1 MKMNIKIQIIEW
13 IKKNIQSWEQHQ
25 EAPSAIE
32 TVKKLYQLTQHNPS
46 DENLADGYTLVAIS
60 FFNEKRDGVL
70 IRTWLDQALKLN
82 PSHSLAVKLSEQLTL
97 TDHRSLF
104 EDISFPAMRETDNRT
119 TKRKLSKVYY
129 EEAKKLY
136 DELNNI
142 QIVGDGENSSLPLE
156 QMRET
161 IEGALSVLGELMKAS
176 ENYEQ
181 SLSGNFYTSVYYEE
195 MMNKVTELKEF
206 QKTWESFMPPA
217 EELGKRDL
225 TALEELQSMI
235 GLSEV
240 KNRVNQFYHF
250 LKYQK
255 QRKKRGFQTKDE
267 MSLNMI
273 LTGNP
278 GTGKTTIARLLAKI
292 YYELGVLPRDEVL
305 EVSRSHLI
313 GAFMGQTEENV
324 QHYVEKALGGVLFI
338 DEAYSLKRD
347 GQSGNDFG
355 QTAIDTLVSLMTSK
369 EYGGKFAV
377 ILAGYPEE
385 MRNFLESN
393 PGLRSRFPASN
404 HFHFADYSDQ
414 ELLEIGE
421 RIAYENDYI
430 LTEEALIEISSKIEK
445 ERVDESFGNARSV
458 RNIIL
463 DAIFQKGIQTEKD
476 ADLLQFSFI
485 ERVHVTGE
493 SEVDSISAF
502 KELDELIGLS
512 SIKEDVRT
520 IMAFIEAQQ
529 KRKEIGLPAVPFQLH
544 SIFSGNPGT
553 GKTTVAS
560 IYARLLKDV
569 GVLKRGHLV
578 VASRA
583 DLVAGYVGQTSIKT
597 KKKIREALGGV
608 LFIDEAYSLFKEGG
622 SDFGKEAVET
632 LVDEM
637 TKHKENLV
645 VIMAG
650 YPYEMEQ
657 LLNSNPGLRSR
668 FKKFFQF
675 PDYSPEELVQ
685 IGEKYC
691 DHFAYEMANEAKE
704 WLLQQFHVRV
714 PEGNGRLIE
723 NVVADALQEQA
734 VRVTKLSDLTGKELR
749 EELSLV
755 TKEDI
760 ETAYNRVKR

>member
-1 MKMNIKIQIIEW
+1 MTIKIQIIEW
-13 IKKNIQSWEQHQ
+13 IKENIRGWEQQQ
-25 EAPSAIE
+25 EVPSAIE
-32 TVKKLYQLTQHNPS
+32 TVKKLYQLTQYKPS

-60 FFNEKRDGVL
+60 FFNEKRDAIL
-70 IRTWLDQALKLN
+70 IRTWIEQALKLN
-82 PSHSLAVKLSEQLTL
+82 PSHTIARKLSEQLTL
-97 TDHRSLF
+97 IDHRSLF

-119 TKRKLSKVYY
+119 TKRKLSKVYH
-129 EEAKKLY
+129 EEAKKLF
-136 DELNNI
+136 DELKNI
-142 QIVGDGENSSLPLE
+142 QIVGDGQNSSLPLK
-156 QMRET
+156 QMKET
-161 IEGALSVLGELMKAS
+161 IDAALTVLDELMKAS

-195 MMNKVTELKEF
+195 MMKKVTELKEF

-404 HFHFADYSDQ
+404 HFHFPDYSDQ

-430 LTEEALIEISSKIEK
+430 LTDEALIEISSKIEK

-502 KELDELIGLS
+502 KELDELIGLT
-512 SIKEDVRT
+512 SIKEEVRT
-520 IMAFIEAQQ
+520 IMAFIETQQ
-529 KRKEIGLPAVPFQLH
+529 KRKELGLPAVPFQLH

-668 FKKFFQF
+668 FKKFFHF
-675 PDYSPEELVQ
+675 PDYVPEELVK

-691 DHFAYEMANEAKE
+691 DHFSYKMASEAKE
-704 WLLQQFHVRV
+704 WLLQKFHVRV

-734 VRVTKLSDLTGKELR
+734 VRVTKLPDLSGEELKR
-749 EELSLV
+749 ELSLV
-755 TKEDI
+755 IKEDI
-760 ETAYNRVKR
+760 EKAFNRVK